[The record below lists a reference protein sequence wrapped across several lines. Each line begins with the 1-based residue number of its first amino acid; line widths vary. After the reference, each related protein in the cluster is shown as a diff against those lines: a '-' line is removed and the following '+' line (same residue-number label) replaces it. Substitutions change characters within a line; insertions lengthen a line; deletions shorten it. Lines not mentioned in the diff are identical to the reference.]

1 LLDRVSNYANT
12 IIQGQRITPKQRK
25 EFQALADEFFKMS
38 EQQFNA
44 KANEYKDI
52 ASDYGLNADR
62 VGGKAATP
70 AGSLSADEAKELE
83 ELRKR
88 FKKE

>member
-1 LLDRVSNYANT
+1 
-12 IIQGQRITPKQRK
+12 
-25 EFQALADEFFKMS
+25 MS